1 MMPAPEP
8 IWVVFVTIVLMG
20 CVLLAVRGF
29 RRRRR

>member
-1 MMPAPEP
+1 MAPLEP

-20 CVLLAVRGF
+20 CVLLTVRAF